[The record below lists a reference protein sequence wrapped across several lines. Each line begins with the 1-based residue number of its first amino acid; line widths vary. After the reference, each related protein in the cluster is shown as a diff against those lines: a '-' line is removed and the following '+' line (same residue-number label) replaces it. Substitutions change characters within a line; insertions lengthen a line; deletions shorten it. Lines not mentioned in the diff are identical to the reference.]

1 MVNTSHDSSSSLEG
15 TMSLLSLSIAASNAD
30 PIPTLPN
37 KSPTVAGSGGNVGNS
52 TSIGS
57 NIKHHR
63 RMSSDRL
70 RRRLS
75 DAKEAASRPSLVPP
89 TALSVSSSS
98 RPTPAPIS
106 ISQSVPASATVQIK
120 PIIIDSKTK
129 KRGMDYKCESCSKV
143 YRHPSCLIKHR
154 WEHTPHWREASK
166 FVLSKHQQ
174 VQLLEAAAILSHLSP
189 NSSTGT
195 SLPEDRSMWPSFLS
209 GGSLPTASAL
219 SVPNHTDTTG
229 PRLHDYT
236 VPASVSTGN
245 ITHLRPG
252 LIGVST
258 STSSWSSRSRSNE
271 LEEAEEEED
280 DQGRIWKQEDEDD
293 DDAFSVDINSKN
305 GEWEDM
311 AMDMDM
317 D

>member
-1 MVNTSHDSSSSLEG
+1 
-15 TMSLLSLSIAASNAD
+15 
-30 PIPTLPN
+30 
-37 KSPTVAGSGGNVGNS
+37 
-52 TSIGS
+52 
-57 NIKHHR
+57 
-63 RMSSDRL
+63 MSSDRL

-75 DAKEAASRPSLVPP
+75 DAREAASRPTISPSVHQPHSAVSPP
-89 TALSVSSSS
+89 RAA
-98 RPTPAPIS
+98 APIA
-106 ISQSVPASATVQIK
+106 ISQSVPAPATVQVR
-120 PIIIDSKTK
+120 PIIIDNKTK

-189 NSSTGT
+189 DSATGT

-209 GGSLPTASAL
+209 GGSLPTASAA
-219 SVPNHTDTTG
+219 SVPSHADTAG

-236 VPASVSTGN
+236 VPVSASTGG

-271 LEEAEEEED
+271 LEEAEEEEQEQD
-280 DQGRIWKQEDEDD
+280 RGRIWKQEDEDD
-293 DDAFSVDINSKN
+293 DNAFAVDIKTKN
-305 GEWEDM
+305 GQWDDV